1 MRIENEKNV
10 DVADYFEKAH
20 LLLMKPAV
28 SLKDNEEKQI
38 QLLRKY
44 VAPAVLKK
52 LPSDF
57 KDRYRRYCGEAY
69 NKVHEFLKKNS
80 SVQVI
85 KKLSENGKTVIE
97 SFSCEI
103 RIIGGLE
110 RRRNRI
116 A

>member
-1 MRIENEKNV
+1 MKKTWMWQIT
-10 DVADYFEKAH
+10 FEKAH

-69 NKVHEFLKKNS
+69 NKVHEFFEEE
-80 SVQVI
+80 QFCTGD
-85 KKLSENGKTVIE
+85 KKLSENGKN
-97 SFSCEI
+97 SY
-103 RIIGGLE
+103 
-110 RRRNRI
+110 
-116 A
+116 